1 MHLIGLLLTLHLIAT
16 QLFLSLG
23 GTEQIGGQF
32 GRPHVIQYSL
42 TFFQTFPLMNG
53 PLIEAAIK
61 PLITMILEDSEIETR
76 FDPSLLRSFN

>member
-1 MHLIGLLLTLHLIAT
+1 
-16 QLFLSLG
+16 
-23 GTEQIGGQF
+23 
-32 GRPHVIQYSL
+32 
-42 TFFQTFPLMNG
+42 MNG